1 MAHYLLA
8 RVTRERHG
16 ELSVDYRVVL
26 SAAHF
31 RMIFTHAIKGQFSFF
46 SQIDQSLRGEPILI
60 TSCCTVAAAAAG
72 RCTLSDSV
80 EEALSNVNAS
90 HANTLMML

>member
-8 RVTRERHG
+8 RVTRERLG
-16 ELSVDYRVVL
+16 ELSVDYRSSVL
-26 SAAHF
+26 LAHF
-31 RMIFTHAIKGQFSFF
+31 RLIFTYAIKGQFSFC

-60 TSCCTVAAAAAG
+60 SCCTVAAAG

-90 HANTLMML
+90 QIR